1 MATNQLTLPK
11 HNPQLVKNP
20 ALRVLLICLGFL
32 SVALGF
38 LGIFL
43 PLLPTTPLL
52 LLAAACF
59 TRTSPKFYNWLVAHP
74 RLGKY
79 IVYYLYGQ
87 GIPKKAKFYTL
98 LMMWTTMLITAF
110 VVLDSPIV
118 RVILP
123 IIGVLVSLYILRQ
136 PNLEL
141 QPKSYQN
148 SQE

>member
-11 HNPQLVKNP
+11 HNPQLVQNT
-20 ALRVLLICLGFL
+20 ALRILLIGIGFL
-32 SVALGF
+32 SVALGVI
-38 LGIFL
+38 GIFL
-43 PLLPTTPLL
+43 PLLPTTPFLL
-52 LLAAACF
+52 LSAACF
-59 TRTSPKFYNWLVAHP
+59 TRTSPKFYDWLVAHP

-79 IVYYLYGQ
+79 IVYYLHGR

-98 LMMWTTMLITAF
+98 AMIWTTMLVSAF
-110 VVLDSPIV
+110 VLLDSPIV

-123 IIGVLVSLYILRQ
+123 IIGVLVSIYILRQ

-148 SQE
+148 NQE